1 MNALLQYFESFKSE
15 LKDELKEE
23 LLECLTHIL
32 EEKRGMK
39 KQFYTVDE
47 FSALTGINK
56 RRVRYRIKK
65 RKLDCVY
72 ISDTVLI
79 PASVLE
85 NLSKKNHLR

>member
-1 MNALLQYFESFKSE
+1 MNALLQYFERFKSE

-23 LLECLTHIL
+23 LLDCLTHIL
-32 EEKRGMK
+32 EEKRGEK

-47 FSALTGINK
+47 FVAITGINK
-56 RRVRYRIKK
+56 RRVRYRIKT
-65 RKLDCVY
+65 RKLDVVY
-72 ISDTVLI
+72 MSNTVLI

>member
-1 MNALLQYFESFKSE
+1 MGRTEKQQLQKNIN
-15 LKDELKEE
+15 LGRK
-23 LLECLTHIL
+23 THIL
-32 EEKRGMK
+32 EEKRGKK

-65 RKLDCVY
+65 RKLDFVY